1 MVWVLFIVLVAVSGA
16 GAWQLYELQQ
26 ALHQTRAELSASR
39 NKLNKVTGDISAT
52 DANISQNDSVFRS
65 ELKVV
70 NSEIR
75 KLWDVSNKRNR
86 EWINDNKTAI
96 EAGNKKLEGVSNRA
110 ERANRLTDAG
120 KKTADQMQ
128 ARINELNQ
136 LVKAVTTEQLV
147 SNTDM
152 TSSLAALKTDV
163 DKIRKLMAEQQK
175 LQQQIQAQADLQKS
189 FNSFRSQT
197 NQRITQLE
205 NTVRSLANPRDEDV
219 SIQ

>member
-1 MVWVLFIVLVAVSGA
+1 MVWILFVVLVAVFGL
-16 GAWQLYELQQ
+16 GGWQFYEFQQ
-26 ALHQTRAELSASR
+26 AFSETRAELKATQ
-39 NKLNKVTGDISAT
+39 NKLNRVTGDISAT

-86 EWINDNKTAI
+86 DWINENKASI
-96 EAGNKKLEGVSNRA
+96 EAGNKKLDGVSSRA
-110 ERANRLTDAG
+110 ERANRLVDAS

-128 ARINELNQ
+128 GKLTELNQ
-136 LVKAVTTEQLV
+136 LIKAVTTEQLV
-147 SNTDM
+147 SNSGM
-152 TSSLAALKTDV
+152 TSSLASLKADV
-163 DKIRKLMAEQQK
+163 DKLRQSLVEQEK
-175 LQQQIQAQADLQKS
+175 LQHQIQSQADLQKS

-197 NQRITQLE
+197 NQRILQLE
-205 NTVRSLANPRDEDV
+205 NTLRSLTNPEEEAL